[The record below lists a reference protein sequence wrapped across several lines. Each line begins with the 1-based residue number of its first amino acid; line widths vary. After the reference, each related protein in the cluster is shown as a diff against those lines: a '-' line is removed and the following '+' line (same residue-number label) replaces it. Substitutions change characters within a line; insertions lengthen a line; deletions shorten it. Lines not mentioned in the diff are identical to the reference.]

1 MKDCIIVGQPNSGKT
16 LFALQFAYYSGMKK
30 IDLVTRRADET
41 MTCRQYAFSEAR
53 STLCSSTYHKT
64 RHIQSFIL
72 TLPVKKGKLSF
83 RLQDTC
89 GLIDTIHPDENLRLG
104 MAQTLSAMESADLI
118 LHLVDCY
125 NWYDYPSLI
134 DQELY
139 QYGLYRSS
147 YLILANKI
155 DLSGAAQKIKKI
167 QEYFDKVTVLPIS
180 ALKCQGFQEVKAR
193 VTAALS

>member
-1 MKDCIIVGQPNSGKT
+1 MKDCIIIGQPNSGKT

-30 IDLVTRRADET
+30 IDLVTRKADET

-53 STLCSSTYHKT
+53 SVLCSSSPHKT
-64 RHIQSFIL
+64 RQIQSFIL

-104 MAQTLSAMESADLI
+104 MAQTLSAMESANLI
-118 LHLVDCY
+118 LHLVDCH
-125 NWYDYPSLI
+125 NWDDHPSLI

-139 QYGLYRSS
+139 QYGLYRSC

-155 DLSGAAQKIKKI
+155 DLPGSQQNIPKV
-167 QEYFDKVTVLPIS
+167 QHYFNKVTVLPIS
-180 ALKCQGFQEVKAR
+180 ALKCQGFQEVKAC
-193 VTAALS
+193 VAAALS